1 MKYIIMAT
9 IKSDTSENRIFRT
22 FGPFENYNAANN
34 RVEELKTIML
44 KLGFVPFRSDGRGDF
59 DFVPK
64 IIDEI

>member
-9 IKSDTSENRIFRT
+9 IKSDTSENRIF
-22 FGPFENYNAANN
+22 
-34 RVEELKTIML
+34 KTTML

-59 DFVPK
+59 EFVPK